1 MHLSVSK
8 SKNKTFYYVIASF
21 RDGNKVSSKR
31 LLNIGEHSELLA
43 KGIKDPL
50 AYAKNIVEQMKL
62 DKIDNILSLTNKYD
76 FSQSLDDS
84 SISSSDLSKNIGWL
98 YLNNI
103 YDRLGLDN
111 FFKSLSS
118 REHYDAN
125 LITKYLTIDRILY
138 PRSKLA
144 SFNAKESYLGN
155 FDFKLHDVYRL
166 LTLIDSKN
174 DELQKTLFENT
185 KKIIDLDSSIL
196 YYDCTN
202 YYFESEN
209 PDDDVLDENGDI
221 VQWGLR
227 KYGFSKEHRPNPLVQ
242 MGLFVDKN
250 GIPISYCIHHGSNN
264 EQNTVIPLEK
274 MMIEKYNQSKFIY
287 CSDAGL
293 GSADNRFFNCL
304 QGRSYVVTQ
313 SLKQTKDEDLK
324 LIFTDVNWMIYSNN
338 SKDKLKDSSVSLE
351 EFKTAW
357 IKNLSGKELNTNEKE
372 LVKYDMVYKIYPI
385 KREVP
390 LNFLKEMGIRIN
402 KPIEIEESL
411 YVTFSIKYFLYQQ
424 DLLSKHIARA
434 EKLIGSKDISTNGK
448 DIISRLIKSEYKTED
463 GVSATKQITSIDDN
477 AIEEESK
484 YNGFYAV
491 ASNLETSIYEI
502 IRINSSRWKIE
513 QSFRILKTDFDAR
526 PAYTSTP
533 ENIRGHFTICYMALL
548 IYRILE
554 RQLLLQDENNHFT
567 TNQILSTLRNMK
579 VYEEIDNKIYR
590 SIYSGSSV
598 LNALEKLFDNKLNK
612 KYYNYSFLRKL
623 VS

>member
-463 GVSATKQITSIDDN
+463 GISATKQITSIDDN

-533 ENIRGHFTICYMALL
+533 ENIRGHFAICYMALL

-567 TNQILSTLRNMK
+567 TNQILSTLRNMN

>member
-84 SISSSDLSKNIGWL
+84 YIASSDLSKNIGWL

-338 SKDKLKDSSVSLE
+338 SKDGLKDSSVSLE

-463 GVSATKQITSIDDN
+463 GISATKQITSIDDN

-533 ENIRGHFTICYMALL
+533 ENIRGHFAICYMALL

-567 TNQILSTLRNMK
+567 TNQILSTLRNMN

>member
-390 LNFLKEMGIRIN
+390 LIFLKEMGIRIN

-533 ENIRGHFTICYMALL
+533 ENIRGHFAICYMALL

-567 TNQILSTLRNMK
+567 TNQILSTLRNMN

>member
-62 DKIDNILSLTNKYD
+62 DKIDNVLSLTNKYD

-390 LNFLKEMGIRIN
+390 LIFLKEMGIRIN

-533 ENIRGHFTICYMALL
+533 ENIRGHFAICYMALL

-567 TNQILSTLRNMK
+567 TNQILSTLRNMN

>member
-31 LLNIGEHSELLA
+31 LLNIGEHSELLT

-84 SISSSDLSKNIGWL
+84 YIASSDLSKNIGWL

-338 SKDKLKDSSVSLE
+338 SKDGLKDSSVSLE

-533 ENIRGHFTICYMALL
+533 ENIRGHFAICYMALL

-567 TNQILSTLRNMK
+567 TNQILSTLRNMN